1 MRKFFLVSL
10 VIITAVS
17 LLAVSFFSRSS
28 REQALYEQAMVAL
41 DEHLS
46 GAAVEYLTTFL
57 VKYPENELYPDALR
71 QRATIFYLYQ
81 SRYLE
86 AISDMRELLNKYPT
100 SRHAFE
106 ARRTIAEIM
115 EMKIRDRRRAIV
127 EYQRLIDDYET
138 VVDDDLYQYRIA
150 SCSYALLNFE
160 QAKLEF
166 YKLIN
171 NYPASEH
178 VDDSYYQIANILQT
192 QGALEDARKAYQLYL
207 ARYPKG
213 DFSIDAKFNLAAT
226 LEEMEE
232 LKEALRMY
240 QEVFEEYPNKEA
252 VTWRIEKVAERIQKR
267 GR

>member
-1 MRKFFLVSL
+1 MRKFFLISL
-10 VIITAVS
+10 ITITAVS
-17 LLAVSFFSRSS
+17 LLAVGFFSRRS
-28 REQALYEQAMVAL
+28 REQALYEQAMAAL
-41 DEHLS
+41 DENLS

-57 VKYPENELYPDALR
+57 VKYPESELYPDALH
-71 QRATIFYLYQ
+71 QRATIFHLYQ

-86 AISDMRELLNKYPT
+86 AISDLRELLNKYPN
-100 SRHAFE
+100 SQHAFV

-115 EMKIRDRRRAIV
+115 ETKIRDCRRAIV
-127 EYQRLIDDYET
+127 EYQLLIDDYDT
-138 VVDDDLYQYRIA
+138 VVDDDLFQYRIA
-150 SCSYALLNFE
+150 TCFYEILNFE

-192 QGALEDARKAYQLYL
+192 QGALEDARRAYQLYL
-207 ARYPKG
+207 ARYPDG
-213 DFSIDAKFNLAAT
+213 DFSVDAKFNLAAT
-226 LEEMEE
+226 LEEMEQLE
-232 LKEALRMY
+232 EALGMY

-252 VTWRIEKVAERIQKR
+252 VSWRIEKVAERIEKR